1 MGRCLIHFSNFK
13 GIWNDLP
20 PDVVPHIRLDDRQ
33 YKTRGSSYE
42 PFIASPNGCQE
53 HYPQR
58 PFMNLDNLF
67 IPEAE
72 EQQDSQDKTI
82 EENIHE
88 WIYRNT
94 PVISNQ
100 RRG

>member
-1 MGRCLIHFSNFK
+1 
-13 GIWNDLP
+13 
-20 PDVVPHIRLDDRQ
+20 
-33 YKTRGSSYE
+33 
-42 PFIASPNGCQE
+42 
-53 HYPQR
+53 
-58 PFMNLDNLF
+58 MNLDNLF

-88 WIYRNT
+88 WIYRNP

-100 RRG
+100 SSG